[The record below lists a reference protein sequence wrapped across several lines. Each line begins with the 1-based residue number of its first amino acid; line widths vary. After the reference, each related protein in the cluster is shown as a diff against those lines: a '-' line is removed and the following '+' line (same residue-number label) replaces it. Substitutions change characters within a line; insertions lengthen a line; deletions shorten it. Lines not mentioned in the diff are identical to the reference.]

1 VPKRSN
7 LFQDVVGII
16 YRHMAGDAR
25 VKESAMLTSAAT
37 GDEREVD
44 VLITTNVAGHDVR
57 IAVEATD
64 KARPA
69 DVTWVEQ
76 MVGKH
81 RNLPTDKLVLVSDS
95 GFTSSARATAE
106 AEGTVPIAPEDLA
119 GDPEGRVV
127 GRLRSLWPKS
137 VALTTKHVTIH
148 ARPPGT
154 NTLVVAEDPPGT
166 ADVRFLG
173 AEEVEATVRDC
184 VVALLD
190 PPQHH
195 PWPMWESLGIAQLT
209 EDRDFE
215 VTVRAP
221 SPFVAEVNGVPR
233 QACLQWRREDDSFE
247 LHPIDFFEVVC
258 DCQVRVAG
266 EMPLRHVRLGG
277 VVAAFGE
284 TELLGRR
291 SVVVVSGQPSGE
303 IWTVRDRHEGGNP
316 TDRSGRVL
324 E

>member
-25 VKESAMLTSAAT
+25 VEESAMLASAVT
-37 GDEREVD
+37 GNEREVD
-44 VLITTNVAGHDVR
+44 ILITTNVAGHDVR

-69 DVTWVEQ
+69 DVMWVEQ

-106 AEGTVPIAPEDLA
+106 AEGAVPIAPEDLV
-119 GDPEGRVV
+119 GDPDGRVV

-137 VALTTKHVTIH
+137 VTLSTKHVTIH

-190 PPQHH
+190 PPQD
-195 PWPMWESLGIAQLT
+195 PWPMWDSLGVAQLT

-221 SPFVAEVNGVPR
+221 SPFVPEVNGVPR
-233 QACLQWRREDDSFE
+233 QACLQWRRADASLE
-247 LHPIDFFEVVC
+247 LHPIDFFEVIC
-258 DCQVRVAG
+258 DCQVRVAR

-277 VVAAFGE
+277 VAAAFGE

-291 SVVVVSGQPSGE
+291 SVIVVSSQASGE
-303 IWTVRDRHEGGNP
+303 VWTVRERRSEGGGP
-316 TDRSGRVL
+316 IDRRGHVR